1 MDVVVNWIQNNN
13 SRRGEGGGVATIMFR
28 KIFGQNAHDSG
39 NSSWDKTEKK
49 KKEKTTV
56 IPKRQA
62 KWTPAKSRCVVS
74 IN

>member
-1 MDVVVNWIQNNN
+1 MLWSIDFRTIIHA
-13 SRRGEGGGVATIMFR
+13 GGGGGGVATIMIR
-28 KIFGQNAHDSG
+28 NIFGKNAHDSG

-49 KKEKTTV
+49 KKKKTTV

-62 KWTPAKSRCVVS
+62 KWTPAKSRYVVS

>member
-1 MDVVVNWIQNNN
+1 
-13 SRRGEGGGVATIMFR
+13 MFR
-28 KIFGQNAHDSG
+28 KIFGQNAYDSG
-39 NSSWDKTEKK
+39 NSSGDKTEKK
-49 KKEKTTV
+49 KKKKTTV